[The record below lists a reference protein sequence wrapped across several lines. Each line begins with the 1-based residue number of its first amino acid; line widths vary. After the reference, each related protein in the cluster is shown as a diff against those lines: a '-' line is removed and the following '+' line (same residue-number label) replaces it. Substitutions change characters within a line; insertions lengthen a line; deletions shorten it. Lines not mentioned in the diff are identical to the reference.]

1 MSRRGVLRCNR
12 GTEGDKMADI
22 FDLFAKISKENTVKV
37 KAPVEWLIVGLGNP
51 GRDYVNTRHNA
62 GFMAIDALAKK
73 KSITV
78 DRSRF
83 KALTAECEI
92 AGKGA
97 LLMLPQTYMN
107 LSGEAVREA
116 AQFYKIAPDHILV
129 LSDDINLDVGRMR
142 LRENGSDGGQKGL
155 RSIIT
160 LMGFDNFPR
169 LRIGVGKKP
178 HPDMELADWV
188 LSRFNETEMK
198 QLSKLFDIAAN
209 CVELYVAGKRDEAV
223 RVCNAKHE
231 LF

>member
-1 MSRRGVLRCNR
+1 
-12 GTEGDKMADI
+12 MADI
-22 FDLFAKISKENTVKV
+22 FDLFAKISKENTVRV

-62 GFMAIDALAKK
+62 GFMAIDAIAKK

-155 RSIIT
+155 RSIIQ
-160 LMGFDNFPR
+160 LMGVDNFPR

-209 CVELYVAGKRDEAV
+209 CVELYIAGKRDEAV

>member
-62 GFMAIDALAKK
+62 GFMAIDAIAKK

>member
-1 MSRRGVLRCNR
+1 
-12 GTEGDKMADI
+12 MADI
-22 FDLFAKISKENTVKV
+22 FELFKKISSGSDAKRPPITHI
-37 KAPVEWLIVGLGNP
+37 IVGLGNP
-51 GRDYVNTRHNA
+51 GDKYYLTRHNA
-62 GFMAIDALAKK
+62 GFLTMDYISQKYSVKIDRVKY
-73 KSITV
+73 
-78 DRSRF
+78 
-83 KALTAECEI
+83 KALCGEGVI
-92 AGKGA
+92 AGKSV
-97 LLMLPQTYMN
+97 LLMKPQTMMN

-155 RSIIT
+155 RSIIQ

-198 QLSKLFDIAAN
+198 QLAKLFDIAAS

-223 RVCNAKHE
+223 RTCNAKHD
-231 LF
+231 LGV

>member
-1 MSRRGVLRCNR
+1 
-12 GTEGDKMADI
+12 MADI

-62 GFMAIDALAKK
+62 GFMAIDAIAKK

-188 LSRFNETEMK
+188 LSRFTDGELKMLEK
-198 QLSKLFDIAAN
+198 LSGIAAE
-209 CVELYVAGKRDEAV
+209 CVELYVGGKTDEAV
-223 RVCNAKHE
+223 RLCNAKHD
-231 LF
+231 LGDK